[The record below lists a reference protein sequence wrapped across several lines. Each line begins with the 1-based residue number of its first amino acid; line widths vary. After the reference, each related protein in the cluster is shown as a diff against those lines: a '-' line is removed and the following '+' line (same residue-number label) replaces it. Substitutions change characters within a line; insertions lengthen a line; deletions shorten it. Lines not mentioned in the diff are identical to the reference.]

1 MRIAFCTDSL
11 PPVVDGVTRALRELV
26 PTLLESGADF
36 LFVSAVTPDRAFPA
50 RDRVHHVGS
59 VPFPLYRS
67 YRLALPVARRLDPVL
82 DRFAPDVLH
91 VVTPSLLGL
100 FGVRYGRRRG
110 VPVVASFH
118 TDFVSLFRHYGLGWL
133 EGLGKRLMR
142 RFYNQCAVTLA
153 PSQTTAAMLRDH
165 GIPNVALWPRGVSRE
180 RFAPSFRSA
189 ALRARL
195 DGGAP
200 ILLYVGRLAKE
211 KNLEYLVAAARQLEQ
226 WDVSFKL
233 VLVGEGPM
241 RAQLE
246 RELPRAHFAGF
257 VPADRL
263 APWYASA
270 DLFVFPSTNETFGNV
285 VLEAFASG
293 LPVVAVDKGGV
304 RELVTPG
311 RDGVLAQPGNPLAFA
326 EEIRFLLAHPGLRAR
341 LGERA
346 RATATEHSWAA
357 VNERLLDCYAQ
368 VVAAAAAH
376 AGATGSIEVA

>member
-1 MRIAFCTDSL
+1 MPLRIAFCTDSL
-11 PPVVDGVTRALRELV
+11 PPVVDGVTGTLQALV
-26 PTLLESGADF
+26 PTLLESGVEF
-36 LFVSAVTPDRAFPA
+36 LFVSAVKPDRAWPWH
-50 RDRVHHVGS
+50 DRVHQVRN
-59 VPFPLYRS
+59 VRFPLYRS
-67 YRLALPVARRLDPVL
+67 YRLALPVARTLDPVL

-118 TDFVSLFRHYGLGWL
+118 TDFVALFRHYRLGWL
-133 EGLGKRLMR
+133 EGLGRRLMR

-153 PSQTTAAMLRDH
+153 PSETTAAMLRDR
-165 GIPNVALWPRGVSRE
+165 GITNVALWPRGVTRE
-180 RFAPSFRSA
+180 RFDPSFRSA

-200 ILLYVGRLAKE
+200 ILLYVGRLAQE

-246 RELPRAHFAGF
+246 RELPAAHFAGF
-257 VPADRL
+257 VPPDRL

-270 DLFVFPSTNETFGNV
+270 DLFVFPSINETFGNV

-293 LPVVAVDKGGV
+293 LPVIGVDQGAV

-311 RDGVLAQPGNPLAFA
+311 RDGVLAQPGEPLTFA

-341 LGERA
+341 LGDRA
-346 RATATEHSWAA
+346 RATATEHSWSA
-357 VNERLLDCYAQ
+357 VNGRLLDCYAR
-368 VVAAAAAH
+368 VIAAQPS
-376 AGATGSIEVA
+376 SIEAA